1 MYVAREYAYLQLHP
15 MAIFLRN
22 ADCDTIRLAASH
34 TTRAPHAPCTLHTL
48 HVRIPPDPTART
60 AHTACTSPLSYET
73 FRKLVLIGAE
83 VVGAN
88 AIESE
93 PKIHAFVKRM

>member
-1 MYVAREYAYLQLHP
+1 M
-15 MAIFLRN
+15 
-22 ADCDTIRLAASH
+22 
-34 TTRAPHAPCTLHTL
+34 
-48 HVRIPPDPTART
+48 HV
-60 AHTACTSPLSYET
+60 PLSYET